1 MNELNRKLQRADEIK
16 HSSGFSPITQ
26 IRQEG
31 NLPDLSRHN
40 HMDISRLFLRKN
52 QNQEFL
58 SFNHETLDEKRN
70 YLSTLFKPRG
80 EKKKIETHC
89 ETLSQDND
97 CAICMD
103 KPKNSVLR
111 PCNHMVTCVGCS
123 NLLLNRQDNCPVC
136 RVKIIEVRR
145 NCDYQK

>member
-1 MNELNRKLQRADEIK
+1 
-16 HSSGFSPITQ
+16 
-26 IRQEG
+26 
-31 NLPDLSRHN
+31 
-40 HMDISRLFLRKN
+40 MDISRLFLRKS

-58 SFNHETLDEKRN
+58 SFNHETINEKKN
-70 YLSTLFKPRG
+70 YLSNLFKSRS
-80 EKKKIETHC
+80 EKKTIDSHGEN
-89 ETLSQDND
+89 LSQDND

-136 RVKIIEVRR
+136 RVKINEVRKKY
-145 NCDYQK
+145 DFATTKQV